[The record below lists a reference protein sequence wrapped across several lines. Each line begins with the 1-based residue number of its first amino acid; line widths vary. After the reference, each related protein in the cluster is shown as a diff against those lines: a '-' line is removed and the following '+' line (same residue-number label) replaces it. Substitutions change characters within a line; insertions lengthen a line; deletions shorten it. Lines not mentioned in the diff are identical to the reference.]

1 MNIFIIIATVIVSI
15 SAFQNRTLFHKLKFN
30 AYYIKENGE
39 WYRLFTGGFVHAD
52 WMHLIFNMYALWMF
66 GSFVEMFF
74 QAITLDKTLGS
85 LAYILFYVAA
95 IPMSSL
101 FSYEKHKNDQWYN
114 AVGASGA
121 ISAIVF
127 SSIIINPFGKIGLVF
142 LPRDFMI
149 PSIVFGVLYLVYSWY
164 MARKGNDN
172 IGHDAHFF
180 GAIFGI
186 LVTLICRPQLGLDLI
201 NQITSKF

>member
-52 WMHLIFNMYALWMF
+52 WMHLGFNMFALWMF
-66 GSFVEMFF
+66 GKFVEPFF
-74 QAITLDKTLGS
+74 QDLLQGDKILGS
-85 LAYILFYVAA
+85 LAYVAFYVAA

-121 ISAIVF
+121 VSAVLF
-127 SSIIINPFGKIGLVF
+127 SFIIQAPFSELMIFPIPIALPSIIFGA
-142 LPRDFMI
+142 
-149 PSIVFGVLYLVYSWY
+149 LYLAYSWY
-164 MARKGNDN
+164 MSRRGQDN

-180 GAIFGI
+180 GAIFGV
-186 LVTLICRPQLGLDLI
+186 LVTLICRPQLGLDLVD
-201 NQITSKF
+201 QIVSKF

>member
-52 WMHLIFNMYALWMF
+52 WMHLGFNMFALWMF
-66 GSFVEMFF
+66 GKFVEPFF
-74 QAITLDKTLGS
+74 HELLQGDKTLGS
-85 LAYILFYVAA
+85 LAYLAFYVAA

-121 ISAIVF
+121 VSAVLFSFIVQAPF
-127 SSIIINPFGKIGLVF
+127 SELMIFPIPFALPSIIFGA
-142 LPRDFMI
+142 
-149 PSIVFGVLYLVYSWY
+149 LYLVYSWY
-164 MARKGNDN
+164 MSRRGQDN

-180 GAIFGI
+180 GAIFGV

-201 NQITSKF
+201 DQIASKF